1 MYIRYSLNLVK
12 RILLKEI
19 PLACLNFINET
30 LSQVVLMGGKEE
42 NEIDSL
48 EDEVFKALDHQI
60 RRNVLR
66 YIGEAREPTFTEIL
80 NNVKIS
86 DSPTLSYH
94 LKTLTPFVT
103 QQKGKYTLSPVGK
116 AAYSLLLKT
125 TMYNEHALYMKK
137 KTGAVVG
144 HIVLWISAIAAGLVL
159 SVDSFMTTVIL
170 PSLAAVSLMTI
181 EKLFE

>member
-1 MYIRYSLNLVK
+1 
-12 RILLKEI
+12 
-19 PLACLNFINET
+19 
-30 LSQVVLMGGKEE
+30 MGGKEE
-42 NEIDSL
+42 QEISNL

-66 YIGEAREPTFTEIL
+66 YIGEAKEPTFTEIL
-80 NNVKIS
+80 NTVKIP

-94 LKTLTPFVT
+94 LKALSPFVI
-103 QQKGKYTLSPVGK
+103 QQRGRYILSPVGK

-125 TMYNEHALYMKK
+125 TMYNKQALFMKK
-137 KTGAVVG
+137 KTGAKVG
-144 HIVLWISAIAAGLVL
+144 HIVLWISAIAAGLVMR
-159 SVDSFMTTVIL
+159 VDSFMTGIIL